1 MSRIIFIFLLFVA
14 ALIRGPLSLLLIILK
29 NLSRPLKKRI
39 DFERK
44 NLSQEQCRSFRL
56 DYKVADYCFEVSSE
70 GELEQVRPLIEYY
83 LKHHKRIE
91 ILFAS
96 PSVEAKCLKLALDFK
111 DQIRIMRLPIASFAP
126 VSFLFFQSPWSWV
139 SAPVIVF
146 CRYDFFPELLSFKFF
161 NKKLILLSGASK
173 RPSWFKT
180 QSHALFS
187 MIVAANETEARY
199 FRENTKAAI
208 DIKVM
213 AFDFRVPRI
222 FERLE
227 MAPQT
232 LQAVSELSSYLNYLD
247 SLNPSQKLILGSAWE
262 SDLVIFKND
271 SQKWTDQV
279 LAKTMHILIVPH
291 KLNSESIIQLKK
303 SLASIMPA
311 VPIYEISKGTS
322 FDASILITKPGIVVL
337 NLSGILC
344 ELYSKFSFAYVGGGY
359 ERSIHSVLEPFLSGC
374 QVAMGPKISRST
386 EFDYILEIAPNE
398 IHLLKNAES
407 FYNLVKENASKTPV
421 ESIRTNLSKEVQDLM
436 ESIIKEI
443 ELC

>member
-56 DYKVADYCFEVSSE
+56 DHKIADYCFEVSSE

-96 PSVEAKCLKLALDFK
+96 PSVETKCLKLALDFK

-421 ESIRTNLSKEVQDLM
+421 ESIRTNLSKEVHDLM